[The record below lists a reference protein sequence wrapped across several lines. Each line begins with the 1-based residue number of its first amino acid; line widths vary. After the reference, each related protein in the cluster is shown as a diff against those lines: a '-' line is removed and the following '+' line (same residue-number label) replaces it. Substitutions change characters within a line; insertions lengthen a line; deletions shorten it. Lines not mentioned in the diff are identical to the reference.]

1 MKWKKIIG
9 IITVVAAA
17 TLFLTACGS
26 KSNSKNELKVGIMT
40 LDDTTKPVWDQV
52 KKDAAKKGITIKYV
66 QFTDYNQPNK
76 ALSTG
81 QVDVNAFQHY
91 YFLNNWNKENKGNL
105 VAVGDTLISPIRL
118 FSKTTSSGKEEYS
131 DVKDLP
137 EGAKIAIPNDASNE
151 SRALF
156 LLQAAGLIKL
166 STKNGDLATLKDI
179 TENSKNIDIT
189 EVSAEQLVT
198 NLKNKSLDAAVIN
211 NAYAQ
216 EGKID
221 YKTTLYTEKIDATSK
236 DWVNVIAAKKDW
248 KKSDKADD
256 IKTLVKIYQSDK
268 IAKLIDKSTHG
279 VDRAAW
285 KGAPKPASSGNS

>member
-9 IITVVAAA
+9 IITVAIAA

-26 KSNSKNELKVGIMT
+26 KSSSKNELKVGIMT

-118 FSKTTSSGKEEYS
+118 FSQTNSSGKAEYS
-131 DVKDLP
+131 SVKDLP

-156 LLQAAGLIKL
+156 LLQAAGLVKL
-166 STKNGDLATLKDI
+166 STKNGALATLKDI
-179 TENSKNIDIT
+179 TENSKDIKIT
-189 EVSAEQLVT
+189 EVSAEQLVS

-221 YKTTLYTEKIDATSK
+221 YKTTLYTEAIDATSK
-236 DWVNVIAAKKDW
+236 DWVNVIAAKKNW
-248 KKSDKADD
+248 KKSNKADA

-268 IAKLIDKSTHG
+268 IAKLINKSTNG
-279 VDRAAW
+279 VDKAAW
-285 KGAPKPASSGNS
+285 KGAPKLASSSK